1 MFLQAVRKVLK
12 SSKFTY
18 ISRYQ
23 RNESVKS
30 NGMTSCYQMDMQGQT
45 GVCVVG
51 GTGMLG
57 EGELLKEA
65 VALLDP
71 ALSQD
76 EGRNYQEPLAANLH
90 LSLLLWITPIKTN
103 PL

>member
-1 MFLQAVRKVLK
+1 MLSDGNA
-12 SSKFTY
+12 
-18 ISRYQ
+18 
-23 RNESVKS
+23 
-30 NGMTSCYQMDMQGQT
+30 GQT

-51 GTGMLG
+51 GTGVLG

-76 EGRNYQEPLAANLH
+76 EGRNYQVPLAANLH
-90 LSLLLWITPIKTN
+90 LSLFLWITPIKTKSSLRKLVPQDLPFPRRN
-103 PL
+103 